1 MDRDV
6 IARMALLGQFRQVD
20 MKVAFTFPLG
30 PLPWSLTNLYG
41 LPRKTSKA
49 KPSQQLE
56 RRIIVTEKCPEN
68 RATFH
73 VVVDRVFELV
83 TSTGSRHV
91 GVVLNMYREVSIKN
105 VERLK
110 RMATS
115 NGVQYKLL
123 SVTANK
129 PEIVKFLVSQWRTLA
144 FRVRL
149 DNRIMYVTTE
159 DQCWR
164 LDAATCEP
172 VPEQH

>member
-1 MDRDV
+1 M
-6 IARMALLGQFRQVD
+6 
-20 MKVAFTFPLG
+20 
-30 PLPWSLTNLYG
+30 
-41 LPRKTSKA
+41 
-49 KPSQQLE
+49 
-56 RRIIVTEKCPEN
+56 
-68 RATFH
+68 
-73 VVVDRVFELV
+73 VVDRVFELV

-91 GVVLNMYREVSIKN
+91 DVVLDMYREVSIKN

-149 DNRIMYVTTE
+149 GNRIMYVTTE

-164 LDAATCEP
+164 LGAATCEP